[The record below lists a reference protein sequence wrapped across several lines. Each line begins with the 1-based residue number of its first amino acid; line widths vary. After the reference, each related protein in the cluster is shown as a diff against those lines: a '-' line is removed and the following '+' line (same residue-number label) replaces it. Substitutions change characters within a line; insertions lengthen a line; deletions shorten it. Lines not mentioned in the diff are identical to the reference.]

1 MDITSNAYRKAFENY
16 LRKGISIELQLKAA
30 ADARPTPSYVWRTRE
45 DEKVR
50 PSHAANDGVIFA
62 WDAPPTT
69 GHPGEDFGCRCIA
82 EPYYGNLPAG
92 TRLRRPDADEPIEA
106 VYPEMLIIPLLR
118 TPRLIE
124 AWRAWLNARARER
137 EQGIRDEVSR
147 NWKFGSYK
155 SPRKWANQMEEGN
168 WTPDKITYF
177 IKNGQKFE
185 AINKTRNDAPAT
197 RYKIGDEFV
206 VVDDATHEVV
216 QITRP
221 KRGGFIPNE
230 F

>member
-69 GHPGEDFGCRCIA
+69 GHPGEDFGCRCTA

-118 TPRLIE
+118 TPCLIE

-147 NWKFGSYK
+147 NWQLN
-155 SPRKWANQMEEGN
+155 PRKSEARWANRMEKGG
-168 WTPDKITYF
+168 WTPLDITRTIRYGRQVKVKIERT
-177 IKNGQKFE
+177 GG
-185 AINKTRNDAPAT
+185 PAT
-197 RYKIGDEFV
+197 RYELDGKYLV
-206 VVDDATHEVV
+206 KDDVTNDIV
-216 QITRP
+216 QLSGP
-221 KRGGFIPNE
+221 KHQAKNFFE
-230 F
+230 

>member
-1 MDITSNAYRKAFENY
+1 MDITSDAYRRAFENY

-62 WDAPPTT
+62 WDAPPPT

-82 EPYYGNLPAG
+82 DPYYGNLPVG

-124 AWRAWLNARARER
+124 AWRVWAAARNE
-137 EQGIRDEVSR
+137 SR
-147 NWKFGSYK
+147 NWQLSTTKPKETWGN
-155 SPRKWANQMEEGN
+155 RMEKGD
-168 WTPDKITYF
+168 WTPADITRTIRYGKA
-177 IKNGQKFE
+177 IAVKNERAGGQ
-185 AINKTRNDAPAT
+185 AT
-197 RYKIGDEFV
+197 RYELGDKFLV
-206 VVDDATHEVV
+206 KDDTTGDIL
-216 QITRP
+216 QLNRP
-221 KRGGFIPNE
+221 DFKPKDF
-230 F
+230 